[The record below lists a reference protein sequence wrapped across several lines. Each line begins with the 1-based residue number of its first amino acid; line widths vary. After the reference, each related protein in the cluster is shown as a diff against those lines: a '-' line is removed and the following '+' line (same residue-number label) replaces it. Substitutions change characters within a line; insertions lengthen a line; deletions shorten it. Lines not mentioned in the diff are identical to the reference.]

1 MCSPGS
7 IIELTIDK
15 PAAGGRMIARHDG
28 RIVLVHAA
36 IPGERVQAVVER
48 IGQGVVYATAI
59 DVLEASPDRRV
70 GLRDWA
76 CGGNAYSHV
85 AYARQLTLKAEVV
98 ADALSR
104 IGRMPVESPIAV
116 TPSPEEG
123 YRMRARLHARGRT
136 LGFFREG
143 THGLCDPS
151 TTRQLLPGTC
161 ELVKSLADRLLDGA
175 LEGVTE
181 IELAENV
188 PATERA
194 LHLELNVPRAPRG
207 LAALAALPSV
217 TGVNASFTGAGPDRQ
232 GPVRRTLTAGG
243 TPCVVDTLELE
254 SPPAPRP
261 VQVRLQHHVQAF
273 FQANRFL
280 LARLASRVVSLVP
293 DGPVVDLYAGVGL
306 FSAALVAS
314 GWTSVVAVEGD
325 PTGAFD
331 LKANA
336 APFGSAL
343 EPVQMAVEAYLATR
357 PVRPDTTIVIDPPR
371 TGMSKEASA
380 AVAAQPAGRLVYV
393 SCDVATFARD
403 ARRLIDAGYRLAHLE
418 AFDLFPNTAHVEAV
432 GVFDR
437 VTACTPR

>member
-1 MCSPGS
+1 
-7 IIELTIDK
+7 
-15 PAAGGRMIARHDG
+15 MIARHEG

-48 IGQGVVYATAI
+48 IGQGVIYATTI
-59 DVLEASPDRRV
+59 DVLEASADRRV

-85 AYARQLTLKAEVV
+85 AYARQLTLKAEIV
-98 ADALSR
+98 ADALLR
-104 IGRMPVESPIAV
+104 IGRIQVESPIAV

-123 YRMRARLHARGRT
+123 YRMRARFHARGRT

-143 THGLCDPS
+143 THGLCDPA
-151 TTRQLLPGTC
+151 TTRQLLPATC
-161 ELVKSLADRLLDGA
+161 ELVTSLADGLLDGA

-194 LHLELNVPRAPRG
+194 LHLELNTPRAPRG

-217 TGVNASFTGAGPDRQ
+217 TGVSASFTGAGPDRQ

-243 TPCVVDTLELE
+243 TPSVIDTLDLE
-254 SPPAPRP
+254 SPAARP
-261 VQVRLQHHVQAF
+261 VQVRLHHHVQAF
-273 FQANRFL
+273 FQANRYL
-280 LARLASRVVSLVP
+280 LTRLASRVVSLVP

-306 FSAALVAS
+306 FSASLAAS
-314 GWTSVVAVEGD
+314 GWKAVVAVEGD
-325 PTGAFD
+325 PTSAFD

-336 APFGSAL
+336 AQFGSAL
-343 EPVQMAVEAYLATR
+343 EPVQMAVEAYLRAH

-371 TGMSKEASA
+371 TGMSKEASS
-380 AVAAQPAGRLVYV
+380 AVAAQPASRLVYV

-403 ARRLIDAGYRLAHLE
+403 ARRLVDAGYRLAHLE

-437 VTACTPR
+437 ISRSTAGTPR

>member
-1 MCSPGS
+1 MFSPGS
-7 IIELTIDK
+7 VVELSIEK
-15 PAAGGRMIARHDG
+15 PAAGGRMIARHEG
-28 RIVLVHAA
+28 RVVLVHAT
-36 IPGERVQAVVER
+36 IPGERVRAVVER
-48 IGQGVVYATAI
+48 TGQGVVYATAI

-76 CGGNAYSHV
+76 CGGNVYSHV
-85 AYARQLTLKAEVV
+85 AYARQLSLKAEVV
-98 ADALSR
+98 ADALAR
-104 IGRMPVESPIAV
+104 IGKIQLEAPIEV

-143 THGLCDPS
+143 THGLCDAG

-161 ELVKSLADRLLDGA
+161 ALIGTLADQLRDGA
-175 LEGVTE
+175 FEGVTE

-188 PATERA
+188 PASERA

-217 TGVNASFTGAGPDRQ
+217 AGVSASFTGVGPDRQ
-232 GPVRRTLTAGG
+232 GPVRRTLIAGG
-243 TPCVVDTLELE
+243 TPSVVDTLDLA
-254 SPPAPRP
+254 SPAPRP
-261 VQVRLQHHVQAF
+261 VRVRLQHHVQAF
-273 FQANRFL
+273 FQANRYL
-280 LARLASRVVSLVP
+280 LSRLASRVVSLVP

-306 FSAALVAS
+306 FSASLAAS
-314 GWTSVVAVEGD
+314 GWRSVVAVEGD
-325 PTGAFD
+325 PTGAVD
-331 LKANA
+331 LRTNA

-343 EPVQMAVEAYLATR
+343 EPVEMAVEAYLAAHS
-357 PVRPDTTIVIDPPR
+357 VRSDTTIVIDPPR
-371 TGMSKEASA
+371 TGLSKEASST
-380 AVAAQPAGRLVYV
+380 VAAQPAGRLVYV

-403 ARRLIDAGYRLAHLE
+403 ARRLVDAGYRLAHLE

-437 VTACTPR
+437 PTAGTPR